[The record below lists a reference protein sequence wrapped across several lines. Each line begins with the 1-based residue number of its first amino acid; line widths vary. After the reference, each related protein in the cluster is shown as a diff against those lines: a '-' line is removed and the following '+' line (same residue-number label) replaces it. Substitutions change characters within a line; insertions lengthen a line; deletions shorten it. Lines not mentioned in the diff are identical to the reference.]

1 MLVRGFEPRY
11 VNGQSHPQLILLVSF
26 PISIPVESAEIGQCR
41 QNTAFDFH
49 LSLLEVKEDV
59 SVYLRLAENDLENLQ
74 ILLVLHVDV
83 NWSFTLA
90 TFLKAVILLLKLA
103 NNPTMAASALNA
115 NSKIWLG
122 VFLRLIWFLFFS
134 HF

>member
-1 MLVRGFEPRY
+1 MSLTIGV
-11 VNGQSHPQLILLVSF
+11 
-26 PISIPVESAEIGQCR
+26 PIEHTEVGQCR
-41 QNTAFDFH
+41 QNTAFDLH

-83 NWSFTLA
+83 DWSFTLA
-90 TFLKAVILLLKLA
+90 TFFEAVVLLLKLA
-103 NNPTMAASALNA
+103 NNPAMAASTLNA
-115 NSKIWLG
+115 YSEIWLS

>member
-1 MLVRGFEPRY
+1 MLVRAFQSWDIH
-11 VNGQSHPQLILLVSF
+11 GQCNPKLVLPVSLTIGV
-26 PISIPVESAEIGQCR
+26 PIEHTEVGQCR
-41 QNTAFDFH
+41 QNTAFDLH

-83 NWSFTLA
+83 DWSFTLA
-90 TFLKAVILLLKLA
+90 TFFKAVVLLLKLA
-103 NNPTMAASALNA
+103 NNPAMAASTLNA
-115 NSKIWLG
+115 YSEIWLS